1 MKHLDETS
9 IAALLDGTSP
19 VPAEFR
25 AHLQEPCE
33 ECERFLEKCSALDG
47 EVDAALLRLAPRV
60 EAPQAPQAPNDFDE
74 VGFQRVWRQVKPRGG
89 RYFVPAFAAAA
100 AVLAIGVFTALRPA
114 VDPAGGLKGNPRIA
128 VELSA
133 AMQDSAGVVRR
144 VEPGE
149 VLPSTG
155 VLLLRYHATEEGQAI
170 LLRRA
175 SAGPPEPLGTFALV
189 PGTHDLRAG
198 ADLAGIP
205 LSSGGG
211 DLALYLVAAPFAEAL
226 TLESARAAIES
237 PASSHTLLVVEL
249 HFDLEPKP

>member
-1 MKHLDETS
+1 MKHLDEAS
-9 IAALLDGTSP
+9 ITALLEGTSP
-19 VPAEFR
+19 VSAELR
-25 AHLQEPCE
+25 THLQEPCE
-33 ECERFLEKCSALDG
+33 ECERLLERISAFDG
-47 EVDAALLRLAPRV
+47 EVDAVLLRLARRG
-60 EAPQAPQAPNDFDE
+60 EAPGAPIDE

-89 RYFVPAFAAAA
+89 RYLVPAFAAA

-114 VDPAGGLKGNPRIA
+114 VDPARGLKGNPRIA

-133 AMQDSAGVVRR
+133 AMQDSAGVMRR

-155 VLLLRYHATEEGQAI
+155 VLLLRYHATEEGRAI

-205 LSSGGG
+205 LSSGSG
-211 DLALYLVAAPFAEAL
+211 DLTLYLVAAPFAEAL

-237 PASSHTLLVVEL
+237 PASSHTLSVVAV
-249 HFDLEPKP
+249 HFDLEPMP

>member
-1 MKHLDETS
+1 MKHLDEAS

-19 VPAEFR
+19 VPAELR

-33 ECERFLEKCSALDG
+33 ECERLLEKCSALDG
-47 EVDAALLRLAPRV
+47 ELDAVLLRLAPRG
-60 EAPQAPQAPNDFDE
+60 EAPEAPNDFDE

-114 VDPAGGLKGNPRIA
+114 VDPASGLKGNPRIA

-133 AMQDSAGVVRR
+133 AMQDSTGVVRR

-155 VLLLRYHATEEGQAI
+155 VLLLRYHATEEGRAI

-175 SAGPPEPLGTFALV
+175 SAGPPEPLGTFTLI

-198 ADLAGIP
+198 ADLAGVP

-226 TLESARAAIES
+226 TLESARAALES
-237 PASSHTLLVVEL
+237 PASSHTLSVVEL

>member
-1 MKHLDETS
+1 MKHLDEAS

-19 VPAEFR
+19 VPAELR

-33 ECERFLEKCSALDG
+33 ECERLLEKCSALDG
-47 EVDAALLRLAPRV
+47 EVDAALLRLAPSSA
-60 EAPQAPQAPNDFDE
+60 APIGFDE

-89 RYFVPAFAAAA
+89 RYLVPAFAAAA
-100 AVLAIGVFTALRPA
+100 AVLAIGFFTALRPA

-155 VLLLRYHATEEGQAI
+155 VLLLRYHATEEGRAI

-211 DLALYLVAAPFAEAL
+211 DLTLYLVAAPFAEAL
-226 TLESARAAIES
+226 TLESARAAIEL
-237 PASSHTLLVVEL
+237 PASSHTLSVVEL